1 MYQCLLRG
9 DVQKQ
14 STQLLQAYLTCLL
27 ACRVN
32 KLQKFKHSQFFIRC
46 VELAPHLLE
55 PQNFS
60 CCHLSQIILVY
71 TSMHYCNAIATLLQH
86 YCNTIATLLQHYCIT
101 IATLLQYYYCN
112 TTIATLL
119 LQHYCNTIYCCLLY
133 TSPSPRD

>member
-1 MYQCLLRG
+1 MNISRRLLI
-9 DVQKQ
+9 
-14 STQLLQAYLTCLL
+14 TNHICI
-27 ACRVN
+27 
-32 KLQKFKHSQFFIRC
+32 FRC

-86 YCNTIATLLQHYCIT
+86 YCNTIATLLLHFCNT
-101 IATLLQYYYCN
+101 IASLLQHYCN

-119 LQHYCNTIYCCLLY
+119 LQHYYCNTIATLFIVYTFVQIHDAPWLLNHI
-133 TSPSPRD
+133 